1 MMDDSVKKK
10 KAVVR
15 PKSQGFGTSI
25 REIQNQTFKYTGS
38 IRPGTQ
44 SPQKVVTDSTI
55 MLPDYALDGKPKNK
69 GQMLPWIIEVKT
81 PMEIEKMREAGKVA
95 RQVLDIAS
103 QYVQPGIT
111 TDFIDEIVHAE
122 TIKRGAY
129 PSPLN
134 YHGFPKSCCT
144 SVCRSLWLYL
154 FFYRFHCS

>member
-1 MMDDSVKKK
+1 
-10 KAVVR
+10 
-15 PKSQGFGTSI
+15 
-25 REIQNQTFKYTGS
+25 
-38 IRPGTQ
+38 
-44 SPQKVVTDSTI
+44 

-103 QYVQPGIT
+103 QYVQPGVT

-122 TIKRGAY
+122 TLKRGAY

-144 SVCRSLWLYL
+144 SVCRSIMLCL
-154 FFYRFHCS
+154 FFYWFHCS